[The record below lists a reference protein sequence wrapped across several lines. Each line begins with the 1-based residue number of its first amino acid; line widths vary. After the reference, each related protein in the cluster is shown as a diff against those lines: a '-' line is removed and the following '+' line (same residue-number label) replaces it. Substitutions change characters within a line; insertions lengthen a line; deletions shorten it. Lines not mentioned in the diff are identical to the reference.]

1 MEKYKVD
8 FMEKKNEDWIIAS
21 LSSPEASFP
30 EVSINRKNKKGEL
43 FPNFDGIQASR
54 EVEGHIWSSPAGKV
68 YLFAPSP
75 ENAARP
81 TRSPSAINKAM
92 DKKADNIALAQD
104 NKEKGIMTSS
114 TIRMAVDIA
123 LAESAGLPFDVGV
136 FKGRVKVW
144 RDWLIAEWD
153 NTKSAPPFNS

>member
-30 EVSINRKNKKGEL
+30 EVSINRKNKKGEV
-43 FPNFDGIQASR
+43 FPNFDGIQAGR

-68 YLFAPSP
+68 YLFAPQP
-75 ENAARP
+75 EGSKP
-81 TRSPSAINKAM
+81 PMRSAGAITKAM
-92 DKKADNIALAQD
+92 DRKEAGIEKFQD
-104 NKEKGIMTSS
+104 SKEQGIMTSS
-114 TIRMAVDIA
+114 TIRMAVDIT

-153 NTKSAPPFNS
+153 NTKSAPPFN